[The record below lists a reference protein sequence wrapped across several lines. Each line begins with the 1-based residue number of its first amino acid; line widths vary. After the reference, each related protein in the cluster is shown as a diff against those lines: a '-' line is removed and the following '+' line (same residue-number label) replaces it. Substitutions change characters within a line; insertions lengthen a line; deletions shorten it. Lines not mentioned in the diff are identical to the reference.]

1 MLKYL
6 LLGRTGSGREFFQKL
21 LEKNGL
27 VVAKS
32 YTTREQRD
40 ENDTMHHFI
49 DISQLN
55 SYNRLFETTHDDV
68 TYFYTE
74 DEIIKADIIP
84 IDPENINAI
93 CVAYSDT
100 AFRLIKIT
108 ASKEDRVKHAV
119 ANADDK
125 LIAETDFLAVC
136 EEEDEAFCEFE
147 EKMITMSLKIDNILL
162 GHMIDNDFTDSS
174 DIYEWPAKIVKSK
187 RVFEKMLQIIDE
199 LRKADVL
206 IYNDETNEY
215 TLFVEDKD
223 TKNST
228 ALQLSPDRMTEQI
241 IIDPDG
247 MFYVMTA
254 WLELERT
261 I

>member
-21 LEKNGL
+21 LEKEGL
-27 VVAKS
+27 IVAKS

-49 DISQLN
+49 DTLQLN
-55 SYNRLFETTHDDV
+55 NYNRLFETTHGDV
-68 TYFYTE
+68 TYFYTK
-74 DEIIKADIIP
+74 DEIDKADVIP
-84 IDPENINAI
+84 IDPENVKTI
-93 CVAYSDT
+93 CDAYPDT
-100 AFRLIKIT
+100 AFRLIRIS
-108 ASKEDRVKHAV
+108 AFNDDRIKHAV
-119 ANADDK
+119 ANAEDK
-125 LIAETDFLAVC
+125 LLAEADFLAAC
-136 EEEDEAFCEFE
+136 EEEDAAFHEIE
-147 EKMITMSLKIDNILL
+147 TQMSSTSLNVNNILL
-162 GHMIDNDFTDSS
+162 GHVIENDFTDKS
-174 DIYEWPAKIVKSK
+174 DIVEWPAKIVKSK

-206 IYNDETNEY
+206 IYNEETNKY

-223 TKNST
+223 TKNSA
-228 ALQLSPDRMTEQI
+228 ALQLSPDRMAEEI
-241 IIDPDG
+241 IIDPNG

-254 WLELERT
+254 WLELERQ